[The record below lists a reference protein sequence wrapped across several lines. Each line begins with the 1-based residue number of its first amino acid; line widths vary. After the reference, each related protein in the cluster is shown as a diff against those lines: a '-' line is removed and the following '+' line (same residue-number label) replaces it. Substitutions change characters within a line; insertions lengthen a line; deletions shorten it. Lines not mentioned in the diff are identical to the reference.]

1 MSRSTDTI
9 ELPISSDTGLIIPG
23 RIVET
28 PDGIGYARSLRQS
41 ARMNDRTLVVRQT
54 VEVERPRLEV

>member
-1 MSRSTDTI
+1 MDII

-23 RIVET
+23 QVIET

-41 ARMNDRTLVVRQT
+41 ARMSGRALVVRQT
-54 VEVERPRLEV
+54 IEVERPRLEV